1 MNGSAAEGLSCPVPP
16 TDRERILLGHGGGGR
31 LMHNLLRD
39 LVFAKIPNANARSMH
54 DGATL
59 KSEGQRLAF
68 TTDSYVVK
76 PLFFAGG
83 SIGSLAVYG
92 TVNDLAMCGARPLAL
107 SCALIIE
114 EGLEFSQLE
123 RALEDMA
130 RAAKKAG
137 VEIRTGDTKVVERGK
152 GDGLYINT
160 SGVGAIDFLGPDIGP
175 GRIQAGDVVLLSGDL
190 GRHGVAVL
198 SAREGLEFGSS
209 IESDNAPLWEPVRA
223 LLEAGIEIH
232 CLRDLTRGGLAQAA
246 IELSEQSDLAIT
258 LDESQISVLPDVGAA
273 CEILG
278 LDPLYLANEGR
289 FVLVLPEK
297 SAAGALEVL
306 TQFDAL
312 HARRIGS
319 VNKQAGPVRLRGRI
333 GTERVLDMQS
343 GEPLPRIC

>member
-1 MNGSAAEGLSCPVPP
+1 MNGGANGGLSCPVPANE
-16 TDRERILLGHGGGGR
+16 RERILLGHGGGGR

-39 LVFAKIPNANARSMH
+39 TVFAKIPNCDPKTMH
-54 DGATL
+54 DGAIL
-59 KSEGQRLAF
+59 RSEGQRLAF

-114 EGLEFSQLE
+114 EGLELSILE
-123 RALEDMA
+123 RVLSDMA
-130 RAAKKAG
+130 LAADKAG
-137 VEIRTGDTKVVERGK
+137 VAIRTGDTKVVERGK
-152 GDGLYINT
+152 ADGLYINT
-160 SGVGAIDFLGPDIGP
+160 AGIGALDFSESNIGP
-175 GRIQAGDVVLLSGDL
+175 GQIQAGDVVLLSGDV

-198 SAREGLEFGSS
+198 AAREGLEFGST

-232 CLRDLTRGGLAQAA
+232 CLRDLTRGGLAQTA
-246 IELSEQSDLAIT
+246 IELCEQSGLFFQ
-258 LDESQISVLPDVGAA
+258 LDESEIFVLPEVTAA

-289 FVLVLPEK
+289 FVVVLPEK
-297 SAAGALEVL
+297 FAARALEVL
-306 TQFDAL
+306 TQYDAAY
-312 HARRIGS
+312 ARRIGF
-319 VNKQAGPVRLRGRI
+319 VGRQPGPVRLRSRI
-333 GTERVLDMQS
+333 GTERILDMQS
-343 GEPLPRIC
+343 GEQLPRIC